1 MTNVMDITP
10 LCLQDGIIVPRR
22 HYIGAKKMNI
32 LLLCVYIDYRCLEP
46 HSYSIPSLYMQSEW
60 TELKDNTWYKD
71 TDTSPLERTMPD
83 LTDYDMVVVDM
94 HNVDQIGIGVLYD
107 MSEELAERI
116 AAGGILVCFVDS
128 PKIVVVPWLTDEI
141 GSLDWLPITANARD
155 RTGERFNIVKG
166 SKFEPLLRR
175 CLKGTKWKCDFQ
187 PTEPPKSEPLA
198 INRNH
203 RPVALYCKYGGGH
216 IVLLPHGS
224 KQDEFLHEF
233 MREIIPEIAPQ
244 LVASRIT
251 EPEPPWLHDW
261 LAKIPGI
268 QDITSEISETEQ
280 QMKKLE
286 TKRDALISRRQELER
301 WGDLLWQ
308 TGEQILEE
316 RVREA
321 LKLLGFN
328 ALKKY
333 GIDVV
338 VEDDHGVLY
347 AEVEGTIKG
356 IEVDKARK
364 LLEDISKA
372 DDPANVRGAIIGNP
386 FRLEQPEKRPPG
398 QHRLFCREVEEAAE
412 KYGWVLM
419 TTQELFEFIVRH
431 LIGDTL
437 AAQELRARFLGE
449 AKKGNK

>member
-1 MTNVMDITP
+1 
-10 LCLQDGIIVPRR
+10 
-22 HYIGAKKMNI
+22 MNI
-32 LLLCVYIDYRCLEP
+32 LLLCVYIDYHCLEP
-46 HSYSIPSLYMQSEW
+46 HSYSTKSLYMQSEW
-60 TELKDNTWYKD
+60 SELKDDTWYKG
-71 TDTSPLERTMPD
+71 TDTSPLRRVIPD

-94 HNVDQIGIGVLYD
+94 HNVDQIGIGMLYD
-107 MSEELAERI
+107 MSAELAERI

-128 PKIVVVPWLTDEI
+128 PKIVDVPWLTDEI
-141 GSLDWLPITANARD
+141 ESLDWLPIAVNARD
-155 RTGERFNIVKG
+155 RTGERFDIVKG

-175 CLKGTKWKCDFQ
+175 CLIDAKWKCDFE

-198 INRNH
+198 NNKNY

-224 KQDEFLHEF
+224 KQDEFLRGF
-233 MREIIPEIAPQ
+233 LREVVPEIAPG
-244 LVASRIT
+244 LIAPRTT
-251 EPEPPWLHDW
+251 EPKPPWLRDW
-261 LAKIPGI
+261 LVKIPGV
-268 QDITSEISETEQ
+268 QDTVSEISETEQ
-280 QMKKLE
+280 QMKELE
-286 TKRDALISRRQELER
+286 TKRDALISRRQELEC

-328 ALKKY
+328 AMKKY
-333 GIDVV
+333 GVDVV
-338 VEDDHGVLY
+338 VEEAHGVLY

-372 DDPANVRGAIIGNP
+372 DNPANVRGAIIGNP
-386 FRLEQPEKRPPG
+386 FRLEQPERRPPG
-398 QHRLFCREVEEAAE
+398 RHRLFCREVEEAAE

-419 TTQELFEFIVRH
+419 TTQELFELVVRH
-431 LIGDTL
+431 LNGDNL
-437 AAQELRARFLGE
+437 ASQELRARLFG
-449 AKKGNK
+449 KVTRGNK